1 MTKKDQANSQVPDEA
16 AELRNRLEETE
27 ETLRAIRQYMVDAF
41 VVTQANGVKIV
52 TLNEADFPYRI
63 MVESMNEGAVTLI
76 PDGTIFYCN
85 PRFGEMIQR
94 EAQKLVGVRFQDLIP
109 TDQQDAFTT
118 LFNQAERYGSRGEFC
133 LQTASGDCVPVQ
145 LSIYH
150 IATDEFTGIS
160 IIATDLTE
168 RMRSE
173 EKIRSLASELT
184 RAEQEERHRISQILH
199 DDLQQRLFAIK
210 AQLILLGTEGDENGI
225 SPTMQAHLNQLQGWL
240 SDTITITRNLSIDL
254 SPIVLQG
261 EGLTEALTWLSAQMK
276 EQYDLQI
283 HIDAKESFSNLDN
296 HMRVLLFQAVREL
309 LFNIVK
315 HASSAHASV
324 TLEQKDGLGR
334 ITIADTGK
342 GFDAAAVM
350 NDPKTSHGLLIIQD
364 RLSLMGGSMEVTS
377 KPGEGTIV
385 VIETQLGRPAADLS
399 TG

>member
-1 MTKKDQANSQVPDEA
+1 
-16 AELRNRLEETE
+16 
-27 ETLRAIRQYMVDAF
+27 
-41 VVTQANGVKIV
+41 
-52 TLNEADFPYRI
+52 
-63 MVESMNEGAVTLI
+63 
-76 PDGTIFYCN
+76 
-85 PRFGEMIQR
+85 
-94 EAQKLVGVRFQDLIP
+94 
-109 TDQQDAFTT
+109 
-118 LFNQAERYGSRGEFC
+118 
-133 LQTASGDCVPVQ
+133 
-145 LSIYH
+145 
-150 IATDEFTGIS
+150 
-160 IIATDLTE
+160 
-168 RMRSE
+168 MRSE

-210 AQLILLGTEGDENGI
+210 AQLVLLRTENDENGI
-225 SPTMQAHLNQLQGWL
+225 SPSMQAHLNQLQGWL

-261 EGLTEALTWLSAQMK
+261 EGLTEAITWLSAQMK

-283 HIDAKESFSNLDN
+283 YIDAKESFSNLDS

-315 HASSAHASV
+315 HASSAQATV

-334 ITIADTGK
+334 ITIADKGK

-385 VIETQLGRPAADLS
+385 VIETQLGKPDTDLS